1 MQRPGGP
8 TERDVNRTTEDIW
21 NEFSR
26 RLRAFTLSR
35 VSDPDDADDILQD
48 VFVKLHTR
56 IDTLRDED
64 RLAAWLYQIA
74 RNTIADHYRARGQ
87 TIAVPDTLAVED
99 EPFESDASGRIAAS
113 LKTMVA
119 GLPDRYREAVTL
131 SELEGLPQHE
141 VARRL
146 GLSLSGAKSRVQR
159 GRGMLREA
167 LLDCCHFEF
176 DREGRMIDY
185 TPRPDCCRHCAG

>member
-1 MQRPGGP
+1 
-8 TERDVNRTTEDIW
+8 VNRPTEDIW

-26 RLRAFTLSR
+26 RLRAFILSR

-74 RNTIADHYRARGQ
+74 RNTIADYYRARGQ
-87 TIAVPDTLAVED
+87 TIAMPDTLAVED
-99 EPFESDASGRIAAS
+99 EPFESDAPGRIAAS

-176 DREGRMIDY
+176 DQGGRMIDY